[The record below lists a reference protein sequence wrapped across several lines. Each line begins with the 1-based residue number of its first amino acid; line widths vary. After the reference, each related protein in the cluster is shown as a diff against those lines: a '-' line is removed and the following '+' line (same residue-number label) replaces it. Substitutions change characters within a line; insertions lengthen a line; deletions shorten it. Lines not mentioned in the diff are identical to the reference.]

1 MVHLVHEATSTTYLF
16 FLFLYQTIDLL
27 QKSRLIHG
35 RFYLTLQRI
44 YGSRP
49 YHFRLCIR
57 VPFSNINLY
66 VLIIQVLYRITYYIF
81 QIVLIP
87 IIILLCMQFAVQ
99 YRQRN
104 ESPRSS
110 HPTYLVYKMT
120 YY

>member
-1 MVHLVHEATSTTYLF
+1 MVHLIHEATSTNLF
-16 FLFLYQTIDLL
+16 VLLFLYQNRVLTTIAAHSWPD
-27 QKSRLIHG
+27 
-35 RFYLTLQRI
+35 YLTLQRI

-110 HPTYLVYKMT
+110 HPTYLVCKMT